1 MYENIVRNSFDLN
14 NLLRY
19 FKFKSPLRSLSDGE
33 EIKISL
39 NEYFDI
45 QNENEFLYFFID
57 QYKKNL
63 KNSNKLIKEL
73 KKENNKLKKQ
83 NNKLKKENN
92 KLKKNNKD

>member
-1 MYENIVRNSFDLN
+1 M
-14 NLLRY
+14 
-19 FKFKSPLRSLSDGE
+19 RSLSDGE